1 MAKVMI
7 SVPEEFLETVDRA
20 AAEAGQSR
28 SAFVRDALR
37 RRLAD
42 DHEQRR
48 VDLRKQM
55 RQLARG
61 RTLWAEAPELVI
73 RRERDR

>member
-1 MAKVMI
+1 MTKVMI

-20 AAEAGQSR
+20 ADEAGQSR

-37 RRLAD
+37 RRLAE

-48 VDLRKQM
+48 IDVRRHM
-55 RQLARG
+55 RRLARG
-61 RTLWAEAPELVI
+61 RTTWDGAPEDVI